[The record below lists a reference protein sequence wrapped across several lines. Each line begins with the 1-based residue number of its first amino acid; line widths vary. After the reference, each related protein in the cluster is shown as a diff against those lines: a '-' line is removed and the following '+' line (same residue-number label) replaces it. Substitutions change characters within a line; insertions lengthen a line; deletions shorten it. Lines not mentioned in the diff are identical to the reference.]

1 MEGQWRQS
9 MRSEIIFGV
18 AVAMSH
24 KLWLLVVLR
33 VTRGPLSGALH
44 DILGNSAE
52 SATRLPWD
60 PPQGRSPNGTMRG
73 QVML

>member
-1 MEGQWRQS
+1 

-18 AVAMSH
+18 ALAMSQ

-44 DILGNSAE
+44 DVLVLLVLGNSGE
-52 SATRLPWD
+52 IPRLHWD